1 MGEQNKY
8 LYSNSL
14 AVPNRVGSNVRTVS
28 ITYTPTCGTGHD
40 DPGVRGS
47 KGNEWVTNQPEAFGG
62 KVMGGSTE
70 RSETEKQRL
79 FGEFF
84 VVVLFPFAE
93 RDRRTRLSD
102 GNFREC
108 IFRREKCDYLYGTY

>member
-1 MGEQNKY
+1 
-8 LYSNSL
+8 
-14 AVPNRVGSNVRTVS
+14 VS

-70 RSETEKQRL
+70 RSETENKGFL
-79 FGEFF
+79 GEFF
-84 VVVLFPFAE
+84 FVLFPFAE
-93 RDRRTRLSD
+93 RDRRTD
-102 GNFREC
+102 EAFRWE
-108 IFRREKCDYLYGTY
+108 FP